1 MALVVV
7 WGGPR
12 QGTSQAK
19 VAEAGHTLLLDDF
32 SSPEHKSALG
42 TKWEFITD
50 RVMGGVSDGQMQLVT
65 QEGRTCLHMTGS
77 VSLANNGGFIQSRL
91 YLNPR
96 RRNFNAGPYEG
107 VALMVKGNGQTY
119 AVHLRTKDTRYGW
132 QYYQVE
138 FATTGQWQQIKLPFA
153 RFTPASLNAPLDESG
168 VRSVAVVAAKKEF
181 EANLFVDTISLYREK
196 SMYRELT
203 PEEER
208 VIIHKGTERPF
219 TGKYNN
225 HFETG
230 VYACRRCG
238 AELYE
243 STSKFKSN
251 CGWPSF
257 DDEIDG
263 AVKRLPDADGMRT
276 EILCV
281 NCGGHLGH
289 VFLGE
294 GYTPKNTRHCV
305 NSISMDFISAEER
318 NKARAQNSQKKTER
332 AIFASGCF
340 WGTEYHLQRAEGVIS
355 TTVGYIGGHVENP
368 TYKQVCTDRT
378 GHAEAVEVVYDP
390 TKTSYE
396 KLAKLF
402 FETHDFTQLNRQGPD
417 IGTQYRSGIFY
428 LNDEQK
434 ATAEKLVGILRQKSF
449 KVATEITPATKFW
462 PGEDYHQDYYNKT
475 RKTPY
480 CHVYRRIF

>member
-1 MALVVV
+1 MRWKRHLNGARAVVLAAIVCMALVVV

-19 VAEAGHTLLLDDF
+19 VAEASHPLLLDDF
-32 SSPEHKSALG
+32 SSPERKSALG

-50 RVMGGVSDGQMQLVT
+50 RVMGGVSDGRAQFVT
-65 QEGRTCLHMTGS
+65 QEGRTCLHLTGS

-91 YLNPR
+91 YLHPR
-96 RRNFNAGPYEG
+96 RRNFDAGPYDG
-107 VALMVKGNGQTY
+107 VALTVKGNGQTY

-132 QYYQVE
+132 QYYQAE
-138 FATTGQWQQIKLPFA
+138 FATTGQWQQIRLPFV
-153 RFTPASLNAPLDESG
+153 RFAPASLNAPLDKSG

-181 EANLFVDTISLYREK
+181 EADLFVDTISLYREK

-208 VIIHKGTERPF
+208 VIVHKGTERPF
-219 TGKYNN
+219 TGKYNS

-230 VYACRRCG
+230 VYTCRRCG

-276 EILCV
+276 EILCA

-294 GYTPKNTRHCV
+294 GYTAKNTRHCV
-305 NSISMDFISAEER
+305 NSISMDFLSAEER
-318 NKARAQNSQKKTER
+318 FGRRE
-332 AIFASGCF
+332 
-340 WGTEYHLQRAEGVIS
+340 
-355 TTVGYIGGHVENP
+355 
-368 TYKQVCTDRT
+368 KQ
-378 GHAEAVEVVYDP
+378 G
-390 TKTSYE
+390 
-396 KLAKLF
+396 
-402 FETHDFTQLNRQGPD
+402 QGPEFGAENRAGHLRLRLLLGHRVSPPARRRRPFD
-417 IGTQYRSGIFY
+417 HGRLHRGTRREPDVRAGVHRPHGPRRGRRGR
-428 LNDEQK
+428 LRPDEDQ
-434 ATAEKLVGILRQKSF
+434 LRNARQAVF
-449 KVATEITPATKFW
+449 RDA
-462 PGEDYHQDYYNKT
+462 
-475 RKTPY
+475 
-480 CHVYRRIF
+480 